1 MYVLTVSNPE
11 NPPRIFFK
19 FVTHKV
25 LLAAFYKITRQ
36 PQSGTTIAHLPRQ
49 LTMTNS
55 WTEVDMNIKV
65 LATLGAILV
74 FGSTSCAPQMSRPV
88 TERERTAM
96 WGGLAGGAGG
106 AVIGSMAGSALAGGL
121 FGIPLGAAAGW
132 YYGDQLALAQERDRT
147 RMEERDAELDRL
159 RRENERL
166 RRETDDI
173 RRPSTSQAPA
183 SSSAERAASSSQSTT
198 TSPSTTGDQA
208 VSRRQASEESVSRQA
223 SGQGIS
229 RGQVASYTQP
239 DQIRQ
244 AQMELNKRGFNA
256 GPQDGVWGP
265 ETESAIREFQRSRG
279 LEVTGR
285 LNDRTM
291 KELGVAERSS
301 EQRTTSERRS
311 N

>member
-1 MYVLTVSNPE
+1 
-11 NPPRIFFK
+11 
-19 FVTHKV
+19 
-25 LLAAFYKITRQ
+25 
-36 PQSGTTIAHLPRQ
+36 
-49 LTMTNS
+49 
-55 WTEVDMNIKV
+55 MNIKV

-74 FGSTSCAPQMSRPV
+74 FGATSCAPQVSRPV
-88 TERERTAM
+88 TERERTSI

-106 AVIGSMAGSALAGGL
+106 AVIGSMTGSALAGGL
-121 FGIPLGAAAGW
+121 VGIPLGAAAGW

-147 RMEERDAELDRL
+147 RDEELDRL

-183 SSSAERAASSSQSTT
+183 SSSAERAASSSQSETT
-198 TSPSTTGDQA
+198 TQSTTGDQA
-208 VSRRQASEESVSRQA
+208 GSSRQVGEQPSGGQASRQ
-223 SGQGIS
+223 
-229 RGQVASYTQP
+229 VTSYNHP

-244 AQMELNKRGFNA
+244 AQMQLNKRGFNA

>member
-1 MYVLTVSNPE
+1 
-11 NPPRIFFK
+11 
-19 FVTHKV
+19 
-25 LLAAFYKITRQ
+25 
-36 PQSGTTIAHLPRQ
+36 
-49 LTMTNS
+49 
-55 WTEVDMNIKV
+55 MNIKV
-65 LATLGAILV
+65 LALGAILV
-74 FGSTSCAPQMSRPV
+74 FGAASCAPQVSRPV
-88 TERERTAM
+88 TDRERTAV

-121 FGIPLGAAAGW
+121 FGIPLGAVAGW
-132 YYGDQLALAQERDRT
+132 YAGDQLAFAQDQDRR
-147 RMEERDAELDRL
+147 RMSEQDAELDRL

-183 SSSAERAASSSQSTT
+183 SSSPERAASSDQTTAGSQTRS
-198 TSPSTTGDQA
+198 SDQA
-208 VSRRQASEESVSRQA
+208 VSSRQA
-223 SGQGIS
+223 GEPSVSSREAGDRSSSSPASGQEIRSGE
-229 RGQVASYTQP
+229 ATSYTQP
-239 DQIRQ
+239 AQIRQ

-291 KELGVAERSS
+291 KELGVAERSR

>member
-1 MYVLTVSNPE
+1 
-11 NPPRIFFK
+11 
-19 FVTHKV
+19 
-25 LLAAFYKITRQ
+25 
-36 PQSGTTIAHLPRQ
+36 
-49 LTMTNS
+49 
-55 WTEVDMNIKV
+55 MNIKV
-65 LATLGAILV
+65 LALGAILV
-74 FGSTSCAPQMSRPV
+74 FGAASCAPQVSRPV
-88 TERERTAM
+88 TDRERTAV

-121 FGIPLGAAAGW
+121 FGIPLGAVAGW
-132 YYGDQLALAQERDRT
+132 YAGDQLAFAQDQDRR
-147 RMEERDAELDRL
+147 RMSEQDAELDRL

-183 SSSAERAASSSQSTT
+183 SSSPERAASSDQATTGSQSTSSDQGVSSTQADGQAT
-198 TSPSTTGDQA
+198 T
-208 VSRRQASEESVSRQA
+208 
-223 SGQGIS
+223 
-229 RGQVASYTQP
+229 YNQP

-244 AQMELNKRGFNA
+244 AQMELNKRGFDA

-265 ETESAIREFQRSRG
+265 ETESAIRGFQKSKG

-291 KELGVAERSS
+291 KELGVAERS
-301 EQRTTSERRS
+301 RATSERRS

>member
-1 MYVLTVSNPE
+1 
-11 NPPRIFFK
+11 
-19 FVTHKV
+19 
-25 LLAAFYKITRQ
+25 
-36 PQSGTTIAHLPRQ
+36 
-49 LTMTNS
+49 
-55 WTEVDMNIKV
+55 
-65 LATLGAILV
+65 
-74 FGSTSCAPQMSRPV
+74 
-88 TERERTAM
+88 
-96 WGGLAGGAGG
+96 
-106 AVIGSMAGSALAGGL
+106 MAGSALAGGL

-132 YYGDQLALAQERDRT
+132 YYGDQLAFAQERDRT

-183 SSSAERAASSSQSTT
+183 SSAPERAASS
-198 TSPSTTGDQA
+198 DQA
-208 VSRRQASEESVSRQA
+208 VSSRQAGEESVSRQA
-223 SGQGIS
+223 SGQRIN

-265 ETESAIREFQRSRG
+265 ETESAIRDFQRSRG

>member
-1 MYVLTVSNPE
+1 
-11 NPPRIFFK
+11 
-19 FVTHKV
+19 
-25 LLAAFYKITRQ
+25 
-36 PQSGTTIAHLPRQ
+36 
-49 LTMTNS
+49 
-55 WTEVDMNIKV
+55 MNIKV
-65 LATLGAILV
+65 LALGAILV
-74 FGSTSCAPQMSRPV
+74 FGAASCAPQVSRPV
-88 TERERTAM
+88 TDRERTAV

-121 FGIPLGAAAGW
+121 FGIPLGAVAGW
-132 YYGDQLALAQERDRT
+132 YAGDQLAFAQDQDRR
-147 RMEERDAELDRL
+147 RMSEQDAELDRL

-183 SSSAERAASSSQSTT
+183 SSSPERAASSDQTTAGSQTRS
-198 TSPSTTGDQA
+198 SDQA
-208 VSRRQASEESVSRQA
+208 VSSREAGDRSSSSPA
-223 SGQGIS
+223 SGQEIRSGE
-229 RGQVASYTQP
+229 ATSYTQP
-239 DQIRQ
+239 AQIRQ

-291 KELGVAERSS
+291 KELGVAERSR

>member
-1 MYVLTVSNPE
+1 
-11 NPPRIFFK
+11 
-19 FVTHKV
+19 
-25 LLAAFYKITRQ
+25 
-36 PQSGTTIAHLPRQ
+36 
-49 LTMTNS
+49 
-55 WTEVDMNIKV
+55 MNIKV
-65 LATLGAILV
+65 LATLGAVLF
-74 FGSTSCAPQMSRPV
+74 FGAASCAPQVSRPV
-88 TERERTAM
+88 TERERTAV

-147 RMEERDAELDRL
+147 RMNERDAELDRL

-183 SSSAERAASSSQSTT
+183 NSSAERAASSSQSTITSQST
-198 TSPSTTGDQA
+198 TSDQA
-208 VSRRQASEESVSRQA
+208 AGSRQPGDRGNSRDQATSSRQVGEQPSGRQASRQA
-223 SGQGIS
+223 T
-229 RGQVASYTQP
+229 SYNQP

-265 ETESAIREFQRSRG
+265 ETESAIRDFQKSRG

-291 KELGVAERSS
+291 KELGVAERSG
-301 EQRTTSERRS
+301 EQRTTSERR
-311 N
+311 